1 MVSLKGRIA
10 FNRALSQRNQRRW
23 MSSESALRCVA
34 LQEGGGFFVFLGW
47 AFSLA
52 PSFDCFMR
60 RGDQEAIILS
70 SLGYHDGRN
79 TPEHFKNIRT
89 CKKKKKKLE
98 TLYSDKQAK
107 DFAVIVQ
114 SYSLFNSFGRWIV
127 IISLHISGRINTFKP
142 CIVLT
147 PHKLRNFEHIEWMT
161 KTLYFR
167 IIIKSTNCEKCF
179 ERLIEQRRDSNSNI
193 AE

>member
-1 MVSLKGRIA
+1 MLSGVLHYKKAEVS
-10 FNRALSQRNQRRW
+10 
-23 MSSESALRCVA
+23 
-34 LQEGGGFFVFLGW
+34 FVFLGW

-89 CKKKKKKLE
+89 CKKKKRKKLE

-127 IISLHISGRINTFKP
+127 IITLHISGRINTFKP

-147 PHKLRNFEHIEWMT
+147 PHKLRNFEHIEWMI

>member
-1 MVSLKGRIA
+1 MDVFRKC
-10 FNRALSQRNQRRW
+10 SQVCCITRR
-23 MSSESALRCVA
+23 RR
-34 LQEGGGFFVFLGW
+34 FLL
-47 AFSLA
+47 FSLVGLLVWLLHLTV
-52 PSFDCFMR
+52 SWGEETR
-60 RGDQEAIILS
+60 RRFILG

-89 CKKKKKKLE
+89 CKKKKKKKKKKLE
-98 TLYSDKQAK
+98 TLYNDKQAK

-127 IISLHISGRINTFKP
+127 IITLHISGRINTFKP
-142 CIVLT
+142 YIVLT
-147 PHKLRNFEHIEWMT
+147 PRKLRNFEHIEWMI

-179 ERLIEQRRDSNSNI
+179 ERLIEQRRDSNSNMT
-193 AE
+193 E